1 MTNDTIVFQRASSIV
16 CEALLDAKSNTA
28 SQNSLQILKHNQMS
42 AINAVC
48 IIFCS
53 LVFASFRFRMD
64 QSFQIVA
71 VVVVER
77 SYLAVAAAW
86 ESRKIFCKAPA
97 NLHIELQ
104 KRVALLF
111 CPRSSFSFCALIH

>member
-71 VVVVER
+71 VVVVEGR
-77 SYLAVAAAW
+77 YLAVAATW
-86 ESRKIFCKAPA
+86 ESRAVFGKTPA
-97 NLHIELQ
+97 NLCVELQ
-104 KRVALLF
+104 KCVALLL
-111 CPRSSFSFCALIH
+111 CPWDSLSFCALLH